1 MGNIFSQWSEP
12 QAEGTLR
19 GSNDI
24 THGSASKHPQVS
36 SESDK
41 PPPYSRAPTL
51 PLVDRYN
58 DPNFPKRSLRQ
69 RRSREDALETLKK
82 YDTVLVVDDSASMRG
97 PRWEE
102 AKRALSDLASIAAEY
117 DWDGLD
123 IYFLNHSKA
132 GLGLK
137 RVLPRLTRYSI
148 RYSQKA
154 PLPSA
159 INWMSCYQTIFGG

>member
-1 MGNIFSQWSEP
+1 M
-12 QAEGTLR
+12 R
-19 GSNDI
+19 GSNDT
-24 THGSASKHPQVS
+24 THGSASKRPQVS

-82 YDTVLVVDDSASMRG
+82 YDTVLVVDDSASMQG

-102 AKRALSDLASIAAEY
+102 VGALIRR
-117 DWDGLD
+117 
-123 IYFLNHSKA
+123 H
-132 GLGLK
+132 
-137 RVLPRLTRYSI
+137 VLRTKQLTLHVVSG
-148 RYSQKA
+148 KEG
-154 PLPSA
+154 
-159 INWMSCYQTIFGG
+159 TF